1 MCLWACLPLVRLAN
15 SNQKANQAHLIVVL
29 DDIVFSANVAESAK
43 SQDLSGILGGAGTYA
58 VLGARLFAAEDT
70 KRVGWVVHTGSDFS
84 TKVREEVDSWNIYTR
99 YISTPERLTTRAK
112 NTYKG
117 ELRGFEF
124 LNPKKQVTH
133 DMLDDSL
140 LKARV
145 FHVISN
151 PKRLINLVHGI
162 LERIA
167 KGGRDY
173 PHEPD
178 FVWEPMEHSCSP
190 ENLPLFLDAMSLAH
204 TFSPNEDEFAKLF
217 GASLSAGE
225 ELSADFL
232 REKCELL
239 LQGRAFKVVAVRLG
253 ARGVFVAETA
263 DKDTASPLICRHFPS
278 YPQAASGYVEGKSRR
293 IQDGIHIPKV
303 VDVTGGGNTFL
314 GAYCMSLVNQPQI
327 SNCTIPQSA
336 SIAGSVAASFA
347 IEQIGMPKLTMDK
360 EGNEHCE
367 FTYDSKLQHLRY
379 SVAKDS
385 ANIDFKG
392 NEESVIGRLETYV
405 QGIGLILRGFAKA

>member
-1 MCLWACLPLVRLAN
+1 M
-15 SNQKANQAHLIVVL
+15 
-29 DDIVFSANVAESAK
+29 
-43 SQDLSGILGGAGTYA
+43 
-58 VLGARLFAAEDT
+58 FAAEDP
-70 KRVGWVVHTGSDFS
+70 KRVGWVVHTGSDFPA
-84 TKVREEVDSWNIYTR
+84 KVREEVDSWNAYTR

-112 NTYKG
+112 NIYKG

-133 DMLDDSL
+133 DMLDESL
-140 LKARV
+140 LNARV

-151 PKRLINLVHGI
+151 PKRFINLVHGI
-162 LERIA
+162 HERIA
-167 KGGRDY
+167 KGGHGYR
-173 PHEPD
+173 HEPD

-190 ENLPLFLDAMSLAH
+190 ENLPLFQEAMNLAH

-217 GASLSAGE
+217 GAELSAGE

-239 LQGRAFKVVAVRLG
+239 LQERHFKVVVVRLG
-253 ARGVFVAETA
+253 ARGMFVAETA
-263 DKDTASPLICRHFPS
+263 DKSFICRQFPS
-278 YPQAASGYVEGKSRR
+278 YPQAANVNVEGGRKLSHE
-293 IQDGIHIPKV
+293 GIHIPKV

-327 SNCTIPQSA
+327 SKCTLPQSA

-347 IEQIGMPKLTMDK
+347 IEQIGMPTLTMDK

-367 FTYDSKLQHLRY
+367 FAYDSKLQHLRY
-379 SVAKDS
+379 TPAKSS
-385 ANIDFKG
+385 ANFVLIG
-392 NEESVIGRLETYV
+392 NEERVLRRLEIYV
-405 QGIGLILRGFAKA
+405 QGIGLTLLGLAKA

>member
-1 MCLWACLPLVRLAN
+1 MVRPAN

-29 DDIVFSANVAESAK
+29 DDIVFSENVAETAK
-43 SQDLSGILGGAGTYA
+43 LQDLSGILGGAGTYA
-58 VLGARLFAAEDT
+58 VLGARLFAAEDP
-70 KRVGWVVHTGSDFS
+70 KRVGWVVHTGSDFPA
-84 TKVREEVDSWNIYTR
+84 KVREEVDSWNAYTR
-99 YISTPERLTTRAK
+99 YISTPERLTSRAK

-124 LNPKKQVTH
+124 LSPKKQVTH

-140 LKARV
+140 LEARV

-151 PKRLINLVHGI
+151 PKRFINLVHGI
-162 LERIA
+162 HERIA
-167 KGGRDY
+167 KGGRGY
-173 PHEPD
+173 RQPD

-190 ENLPLFLDAMSLAH
+190 ENLPLFLEAMNLAH

-217 GASLSAGE
+217 GATLSAGE
-225 ELSADFL
+225 DLSADFL

-239 LQGRAFKVVAVRLG
+239 LQGRVFKVVVVRLG

-263 DKDTASPLICRHFPS
+263 DKNLASPLICRQFPS
-278 YPQAASGYVEGKSRR
+278 YPQAASGYVEGKKGFS
-293 IQDGIHIPKV
+293 QEGIHIPTV

-314 GAYCMSLVNQPQI
+314 GAYCMSLENQPRI

-367 FTYDSKLQHLRY
+367 FALASKLQHLRY
-379 SVAKDS
+379 TVARTRAK
-385 ANIDFKG
+385 IDFKG
-392 NEESVIGRLETYV
+392 NEESVLGRLETYI
-405 QGIGLILRGFAKA
+405 QGIGLTLLGFAKA

>member
-1 MCLWACLPLVRLAN
+1 MVRPAN
-15 SNQKANQAHLIVVL
+15 SNQKAHQAHLIIIL
-29 DDIVFSANVAESAK
+29 DDIVFSEDAAESPNT
-43 SQDLSGILGGAGTYA
+43 QDLSGILGGAGTYA
-58 VLGARLFAAEDT
+58 VLGARLFAAEDP
-70 KRVGWVVHTGSDFS
+70 KRVGWVVHTGSDFPA
-84 TKVREEVDSWNIYTR
+84 KVREELDSWNAYTR

-124 LNPKKQVTH
+124 LSPKKQVTH
-133 DMLDDSL
+133 DMLDNSL

-151 PKRLINLVHGI
+151 PKRFINLVHGI
-162 LERIA
+162 HERIV
-167 KGGRDY
+167 KGGCGYR
-173 PHEPD
+173 HEPD

-190 ENLPLFLDAMSLAH
+190 ENLPLFLEAMNLAH

-217 GASLSAGE
+217 GADLSAGE
-225 ELSADFL
+225 DLSEDFL
-232 REKCELL
+232 REKCKLL

-263 DKDTASPLICRHFPS
+263 DKDTASPLICRHLPS
-278 YPQAASGYVEGKSRR
+278 YPQAASGYVEGKRR
-293 IQDGIHIPKV
+293 RSQEGIHIPKV
-303 VDVTGGGNTFL
+303 VEVTGGGNTFL

-347 IEQIGMPKLTMDK
+347 IEQIGMPKLTTEK
-360 EGNEHCE
+360 EGTEHCE
-367 FTYDSKLQHLRY
+367 FAYDSKLQHLRY
-379 SVAKDS
+379 TVIKSS
-385 ANIDFKG
+385 ANNVFKG
-392 NEESVIGRLETYV
+392 NEESVLRRLETYV
-405 QGIGLILRGFAKA
+405 QGIGLTLLGFAKA

>member
-1 MCLWACLPLVRLAN
+1 MVSPAN
-15 SNQKANQAHLIVVL
+15 SNQKADQAHLIVVL
-29 DDIVFSANVAESAK
+29 DDIVFSENAAESAK
-43 SQDLSGILGGAGTYA
+43 AQDLSGILGGAGTYA
-58 VLGARLFAAEDT
+58 VLGARLFAAEDP
-70 KRVGWVVHTGSDFS
+70 KRVGWVVHTGSDFPA
-84 TKVREEVDSWNIYTR
+84 KVREEVDSWNAYTR

-124 LNPKKQVTH
+124 LSPKKQVTH
-133 DMLDDSL
+133 DMLDNSL

-151 PKRLINLVHGI
+151 PKRFINLVHGI

-167 KGGRDY
+167 KGGRG
-173 PHEPD
+173 HQHQPD

-190 ENLPLFLDAMSLAH
+190 ENLHLFLEAMNLAH

-217 GASLSAGE
+217 GAELSAGE

-239 LQGRAFKVVAVRLG
+239 LQGRLFKVVVVRLG
-253 ARGVFVAETA
+253 ARGVFMAETA
-263 DKDTASPLICRHFPS
+263 DKDFASPLIYRHLPS
-278 YPQAASGYVEGKSRR
+278 YPQAASEYVEDKRR
-293 IQDGIHIPKV
+293 RSQEGIHIPKV
-303 VDVTGGGNTFL
+303 VDVTGGGNSFL

-327 SNCTIPQSA
+327 SKCTIPQSA

-347 IEQIGMPKLTMDK
+347 IEQIGMPKLTTDK
-360 EGNEHCE
+360 EGNEHCG
-367 FTYDSKLQHLRY
+367 FAYYSKLQHLRY
-379 SVAKDS
+379 TVAKSS

-392 NEESVIGRLETYV
+392 NEERVLRRLEIYV
-405 QGIGLILRGFAKA
+405 QGIGLTLLGFAKG